1 MRLLALSA
9 VLFAASFAA
18 GDDKKPEKKEA
29 PKGEAV
35 TGKVNLDGQPV
46 PGGTITFT
54 SKDGK
59 TSVAAEIKDGEY
71 KATVPAGEYD
81 VSFKEPAPKDK
92 DKKDAPPFKIPAKY
106 GDPKTSGI
114 VAKVTAGKNNL
125 DFELRSK

>member
-1 MRLLALSA
+1 MRSFALSA
-9 VLFAASFAA
+9 VLFAASLAT
-18 GDDKKPEKKEA
+18 GDDKKKDE

-35 TGKVNLDGQPV
+35 TGKVALDGKPV

-59 TSVAAEIKDGEY
+59 TSVSAEIKEGDY
-71 KATVPAGEYD
+71 KATVPAGEYA
-81 VSFKEPAPKDK
+81 VGIAAPAPKDK
-92 DKKDAPPFKIPAKY
+92 KGAPPFMIPAKY

-114 VAKVTAGKNNL
+114 VAEVKAGKNNL